1 MIDSSTS
8 SSESLCSSD
17 DDGDEA
23 GVEIQGESVDN
34 GADTYEDTN
43 DATDVNDEGTD
54 KGESETDPAMSE
66 DEKKSGDGHSTGSDA
81 TIPYCDNSCSDSV
94 SSSRSCSRASSPC
107 FTQDSV
113 SQDSRFDSSREN
125 SGSPM
130 RDRLI
135 LRKFRKG
142 TRLKELPNSR
152 AARNL
157 NSFLFMEDSNSRSSD
172 CGESSNSGIAGFRGK
187 FDLKDILL
195 EENENSSSSK
205 LDLKDIL
212 LEENENSSSS
222 GMCDN
227 SNSCDMKDLFKNSSV
242 DAETLNSAINEGE
255 QDKLADETRSEED
268 METTC
273 GDKEHTHSSDSM
285 DMVSSVEQTKAKQ
298 SYESIVETPES
309 EIDGPVSENTNQNN
323 NQNIRLLNSLTC
335 EENKDIICNGS
346 HDPVSLKNSNGYVSI
361 TESLKLERCKIIES
375 EGEFR
380 NDTLCTENLDEHQVV
395 ENCIDKETCEE
406 QGNISNEISM
416 HNGVENDSFKE
427 ENMEIDCK
435 EELKEKT
442 ETESVTE
449 QEDSIDYSMEGT
461 EFVSVKQ
468 EPSDYNA
475 QTECIKTEKDEESHG
490 NEIND
495 IFNEP
500 SVNEVNGISEATD
513 VKTEP
518 SGNEVNGIF
527 DTSEVKTET
536 SGNEVNGILDTS
548 EVKTKTSGN
557 QVKGISDNAEV
568 KTEPSNNEEKNI
580 SDNTEVKSQP
590 FGNGVQAI
598 SDTTEVKTEPS
609 GNEVKGISDNTE
621 VKREPTGNEVNG
633 ISYTSEV
640 KIEGSTEVKM
650 EPSCNEVKGISDTNE
665 VKTEGTT
672 EVKMEITDA
681 IKTEVKEEEKEEEEL
696 VSCTFLTYQ

>member
-8 SSESLCSSD
+8 SSESSCSSD

-23 GVEIQGESVDN
+23 GEEIQGESVDN
-34 GADTYEDTN
+34 GADTNEDTN

-187 FDLKDILL
+187 LDLKDILL

-242 DAETLNSAINEGE
+242 DSEVLNSAINEGE
-255 QDKLADETRSEED
+255 QDKLAAVTRSEED

-273 GDKEHTHSSDSM
+273 VDKENTHSSDSM

-298 SYESIVETPES
+298 SYESVVETPES
-309 EIDGPVSENTNQNN
+309 ELDGPLSENTNQNN
-323 NQNIRLLNSLTC
+323 NQNIRLLDSLTC
-335 EENKDIICNGS
+335 AENKDIICNGS
-346 HDPVSLKNSNGYVSI
+346 HDPVSLKNSNGFVSI

-395 ENCIDKETCEE
+395 ENFIDKESCEE
-406 QGNISNEISM
+406 QGNFSNEIRM
-416 HNGVENDSFKE
+416 HNGMENDSFKE

-435 EELKEKT
+435 EELREKT

-449 QEDSIDYSMEGT
+449 QQNYIDYSMEGT

-468 EPSDYNA
+468 EHSDYNA
-475 QTECIKTEKDEESHG
+475 QTVGIKTEKDEKSHG
-490 NEIND
+490 NEIKDNFD
-495 IFNEP
+495 EP
-500 SVNEVNGISEATD
+500 SVNEVNGI
-513 VKTEP
+513 
-518 SGNEVNGIF
+518 F
-527 DTSEVKTET
+527 DTSDVKMET
-536 SGNEVNGILDTS
+536 SSNE
-548 EVKTKTSGN
+548 
-557 QVKGISDNAEV
+557 VKGIPDNAEV
-568 KTEPSNNEEKNI
+568 KMEPPDNKEKNI
-580 SDNTEVKSQP
+580 SDNTEVKSEP
-590 FGNGVQAI
+590 PGNEVKAILDNTEVKSELSDNDVKAI
-598 SDTTEVKTEPS
+598 SDTTE
-609 GNEVKGISDNTE
+609 I
-621 VKREPTGNEVNG
+621 KREPSGNEVNG

-640 KIEGSTEVKM
+640 KIEGSTEVKT
-650 EPSCNEVKGISDTNE
+650 EPSNNEVKGVSDTND
-665 VKTEGTT
+665 VKTDGTT

-696 VSCTFLTYQ
+696 VSSWVKDVRIIP

>member
-8 SSESLCSSD
+8 SSESSCSSD

-23 GVEIQGESVDN
+23 GEEIQGESVDN

-255 QDKLADETRSEED
+255 QDKLAAVTGSEED

-323 NQNIRLLNSLTC
+323 NQNVRLLDSLTC
-335 EENKDIICNGS
+335 DENKDIICNGS
-346 HDPVSLKNSNGYVSI
+346 HDTVSLKNSNGFVSI

-380 NDTLCTENLDEHQVV
+380 NDTLCTENLNEHQVV
-395 ENCIDKETCEE
+395 ENFIDKETCEE
-406 QGNISNEISM
+406 QGNITNKISM
-416 HNGVENDSFKE
+416 HNGMENDSFKE

-435 EELKEKT
+435 EEIKEKT
-442 ETESVTE
+442 ETECVTV
-449 QEDSIDYSMEGT
+449 QEDCIDYSMEGT
-461 EFVSVKQ
+461 DVVSVKQ

-475 QTECIKTEKDEESHG
+475 QTVCIKTEKDEEAHG
-490 NEIND
+490 
-495 IFNEP
+495 
-500 SVNEVNGISEATD
+500 NEVNGISETTE
-513 VKTEP
+513 VKTVP
-518 SGNEVNGIF
+518 SGNEVNGLF
-527 DTSEVKTET
+527 DTSEVKTEI
-536 SGNEVNGILDTS
+536 SGNE
-548 EVKTKTSGN
+548 
-557 QVKGISDNAEV
+557 VKGISDNAEV
-568 KTEPSNNEEKNI
+568 KTEPSDNEEKNI
-580 SDNTEVKSQP
+580 SDNTEVKSELS
-590 FGNGVQAI
+590 GNEVKAI
-598 SDTTEVKTEPS
+598 SDTTEIKMEPS

-621 VKREPTGNEVNG
+621 VKRESSGNKVNG

-640 KIEGSTEVKM
+640 KLEGITEVK
-650 EPSCNEVKGISDTNE
+650 EELSGNEVKGISITTDI
-665 VKTEGTT
+665 KTEGTT
-672 EVKMEITDA
+672 EVKMEITD
-681 IKTEVKEEEKEEEEL
+681 VKEEEKEEEEL

>member
-8 SSESLCSSD
+8 SSESSCSSD

-23 GVEIQGESVDN
+23 GEEIQGESVDN

-227 SNSCDMKDLFKNSSV
+227 SNSCDMKDLFKNSSL

-255 QDKLADETRSEED
+255 QDKFADVTRSEED

-273 GDKEHTHSSDSM
+273 VDKEHTHSSDSM

-298 SYESIVETPES
+298 SYESVVETPES
-309 EIDGPVSENTNQNN
+309 GIDGLLSENTNQNN
-323 NQNIRLLNSLTC
+323 NQNIRLLDSLTC
-335 EENKDIICNGS
+335 DENKDIICNGS
-346 HDPVSLKNSNGYVSI
+346 HDPVSLKNSNGFVSI

-380 NDTLCTENLDEHQVV
+380 NDTLCRENLDEHQVV
-395 ENCIDKETCEE
+395 ENFIDKETCEE
-406 QGNISNEISM
+406 QGNITNEISM
-416 HNGVENDSFKE
+416 HNGVENDTFKE

-435 EELKEKT
+435 EEIKEKK
-442 ETESVTE
+442 ESVIE
-449 QEDSIDYSMEGT
+449 QENYIGHSMEGT
-461 EFVSVKQ
+461 DFVSVKQ
-468 EPSDYNA
+468 EASDYNA
-475 QTECIKTEKDEESHG
+475 QTVCIKTEKDEEAHG
-490 NEIND
+490 NEIKDNFD
-495 IFNEP
+495 EP
-500 SVNEVNGISEATD
+500 SV
-513 VKTEP
+513 
-518 SGNEVNGIF
+518 NEVNGIF
-527 DTSEVKTET
+527 DTSEVKMES
-536 SGNEVNGILDTS
+536 SGNE
-548 EVKTKTSGN
+548 
-557 QVKGISDNAEV
+557 VKGISDNAEV
-568 KTEPSNNEEKNI
+568 KTETSDNEEMNI
-580 SDNTEVKSQP
+580 SDNTEVKSEP
-590 FGNGVQAI
+590 SGNEVKAI
-598 SDTTEVKTEPS
+598 SDTTEVKTEPP
-609 GNEVKGISDNTE
+609 GNEVKGTCISDNTE
-621 VKREPTGNEVNG
+621 VNMEPSGNEVKVFLDTN
-633 ISYTSEV
+633 EV
-640 KIEGSTEVKM
+640 KTEGSTEVKM
-650 EPSCNEVKGISDTNE
+650 EPSGNEVKGISDTND

-696 VSCTFLTYQ
+696 VSCTFLTYQQYSYLSCRCNRPEFPSVSFSPGERMGQPIRSAGKN